1 MKQWLDFIP
10 LGLFLIAFKTLGIF
24 PATAVLVASTVTLYG
39 YLHFKEGRLEKN
51 HKIVLVATVVFGGLT
66 LALHDETFIKWK
78 APIVNWV
85 LALVFLGSH
94 FIGDKLAIERLM
106 GHAVSLPPRVWTGL
120 NVAWIAFFAAL
131 GAANLYVAFH
141 FESIWVDF
149 KVWGSLGLT
158 FAFIMAQTAVISRY
172 LPPEAGGPGKD

>member
-1 MKQWLDFIP
+1 MKQWLDFVP
-10 LGLFLIAFKTLGIF
+10 LILFLIAFKVLGIF
-24 PATAVLVASTVTLYG
+24 PATAVLIGSTVALYG
-39 YLHFKEGRLEKN
+39 YLHFKEGRLERN
-51 HKIVLVATVVFGGLT
+51 HKIILAATVVLGGLT
-66 LALHDETFIKWK
+66 LAFHNVAFIKWK

-106 GHAVSLPPRVWTGL
+106 GHAVTLPAQVWRGL
-120 NVAWIAFFAAL
+120 NLAWIAFFLAL

-149 KVWGSLGLT
+149 KVFGSLGLT
-158 FAFIMAQTAVISRY
+158 FLFVIAQAAVISRY
-172 LPPEAGGPGKD
+172 MPPETGGTEGK